1 MKLIFTA
8 VVGRSGQSSLTNIF
22 NKYGIGCFAEFEP
35 PDLLFRGKGQL
46 GSLSHKFQRKWIVS
60 HELLGRGKAK
70 EWAEHGNHKKL
81 NKVAIKKLKRIEKLQ
96 KKHRFK
102 TYIEVSKFFMRTQCD
117 HIYLNAPDL
126 AIIKLTRDPLLN
138 ARSFVNRKK
147 NFYKDNVPPH
157 YKQNCLQMNGEVLS
171 EFQLYLWSWF
181 EIELRYFRFLE
192 QHLVDKVFEIKTED
206 LNEKEKII
214 EMFKFFGIA
223 YRDIIDLTSR
233 NTNIQQGY
241 QQTIVT
247 GRDIKEYEDFINMV
261 PAHLLSKV
269 KYLKDYNPYK
279 HSH

>member
-8 VVGRSGQSSLTNIF
+8 VVGRSGQSSLTYIF

-35 PDLLFRGKGQL
+35 PDLIFRRKGKL
-46 GSLSHKFQRKWIVS
+46 GSIAQKIQRKWIVS

-70 EWAEHGNHKKL
+70 EWLENGNHKKL
-81 NKVAIKKLKRIEKLQ
+81 SMIAKKKIKRIDRLR
-96 KKHRFK
+96 KKYCFE

-117 HIYLNAPDL
+117 HIYLNVPHL

-138 ARSFVNRKK
+138 ARSFANRRKR
-147 NFYKDNVPPH
+147 FYQDNVPPH
-157 YKQNCLQMNGEVLS
+157 YKQNCLQMNEERLS

-192 QHLVDKVFEIKTED
+192 QHKVDKVFEIKTEG
-206 LNEKEKII
+206 LNEKEEII
-214 EMFKFFGIA
+214 KMFNYFGIA
-223 YRDIIDLTSR
+223 YRDIIDLAPR

-241 QQTIVT
+241 QQTMVT
-247 GRDIKEYEDFINMV
+247 SKDIKEYEDFINMV
-261 PAHLLSKV
+261 PAHLLNKV
-269 KYLKDYNPYK
+269 KYLKDYNPYI